1 MPRYICHLPAHFV
14 MMALLCAVAFLAACS
29 PVENMATPTPR
40 SEATPTAANTGTTAT
55 ETPATVQVTMPV
67 PVQAGKQ
74 PATLRIAELNMVVPV
89 TAMGW
94 ELTLVDGVRTTGWAV
109 PERTAGWMP
118 NTAGV
123 GEPGNMVIAGHQA
136 QGDAVFAA
144 LALGEILPGQTIAV
158 TGADGRS
165 FDYRVVEVSDPV
177 PVLGATAAD
186 TARAA
191 AYVAPSEDGRLT
203 LVSGWPGD
211 TTTHRIF
218 AVAELVGPAQ

>member
-1 MPRYICHLPAHFV
+1 V
-14 MMALLCAVAFLAACS
+14 
-29 PVENMATPTPR
+29 
-40 SEATPTAANTGTTAT
+40 
-55 ETPATVQVTMPV
+55 PATAPATLPV

-74 PATLRIAELNMVVPV
+74 PTTLRIAELDMVVPV

-94 ELTLVDGVRTTGWAV
+94 ELTLVDGVRTTRWAV
-109 PERTAGWMP
+109 PARTAGWMP

-158 TGADGRS
+158 TGEDGRS

-177 PVLGATAAD
+177 SVLGATAAD